1 MYNIIDNISK
11 IFETC
16 DNPFNDKR
24 SVDSGFSSFDDA
36 EAVEDYE
43 QGNG

>member
-16 DNPFNDKR
+16 DNPFKIRNDLENM
-24 SVDSGFSSFDDA
+24 F
-36 EAVEDYE
+36 AV
-43 QGNG
+43 